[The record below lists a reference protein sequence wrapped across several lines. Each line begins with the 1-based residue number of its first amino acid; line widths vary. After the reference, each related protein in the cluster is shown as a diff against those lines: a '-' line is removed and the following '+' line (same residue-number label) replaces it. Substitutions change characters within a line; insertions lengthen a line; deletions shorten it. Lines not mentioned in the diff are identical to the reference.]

1 MALWEEWPAKALVA
15 LETSREGARGDEKD
29 GGRTLIGEG
38 TWPRGGA
45 AGRHRTAGAGS
56 LAREEPKAPL
66 RARDG
71 LVSRRDGGEVLA
83 GGAECRRSL
92 GNSSRSGT
100 LRHTSP
106 TPGGARRP
114 GLSCAQRISPGA
126 RESSRR
132 ERAAEN
138 PNPLSGPS

>member
-1 MALWEEWPAKALVA
+1 MALWEERPAKALVA

-56 LAREEPKAPL
+56 LAREDDRPGKEEKVSPSPKAPL

-114 GLSCAQRISPGA
+114 GLSCA
-126 RESSRR
+126 
-132 ERAAEN
+132 
-138 PNPLSGPS
+138 